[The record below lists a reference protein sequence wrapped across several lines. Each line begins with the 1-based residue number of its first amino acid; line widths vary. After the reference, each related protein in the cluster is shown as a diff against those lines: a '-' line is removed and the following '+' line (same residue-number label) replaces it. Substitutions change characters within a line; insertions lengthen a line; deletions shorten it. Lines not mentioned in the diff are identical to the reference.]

1 MIIEE
6 APHSVLK
13 RSLSTWTLKKKPLWF
28 HSLFNLDQQLLD
40 LSLES
45 QNLRLEVRSFVSG
58 DRASN
63 NGTGNTAGT
72 TKSSLGGNKDVRHV
86 LVFAQKRQVKK
97 NFNGLSVSCKKMRRM
112 GMSMKNRINEQ
123 W

>member
-13 RSLSTWTLKKKPLWF
+13 RSLSTWTLKKT
-28 HSLFNLDQQLLD
+28 SLVPFVVNLDQQLLD

>member
-13 RSLSTWTLKKKPLWF
+13 RSLSTWTLKKT
-28 HSLFNLDQQLLD
+28 SLVPFVVNLDQQLLD

-63 NGTGNTAGT
+63 NGAGNTAGT